1 MKYYGNSKFKDD
13 SFLTAVGTAAFISS
27 SVSRFAL
34 GAIQD
39 YLGFIKIY
47 MMTLIL
53 QAFICFSIY
62 SLTSNRIVYVI
73 WIVLSFVCEAAHFVI
88 FPAVCSALYG
98 SK

>member
-1 MKYYGNSKFKDD
+1 MKYYGNSKFEDD
-13 SFLTAVGTAAFISS
+13 SFLTLVGTAAFLSS
-27 SVSRFAL
+27 SVSRLAL

-47 MMTLIL
+47 MITLVL
-53 QAFICFSIY
+53 QALICFTIS
-62 SLTSNRIVYVI
+62 SLTDTKPMYSI

-88 FPAVCSALYG
+88 FPAVCSAIYG